1 MHDLAEKYREI
12 RSNIHDLLGQCHRV
26 GDDVEF
32 LAVSKGQPS
41 AKIRQ
46 LNSLGQSS
54 FGENYFQELKAKA
67 TELSGLNLEWHYIGQ
82 LQSRKIKPLVQIC
95 TCIHTLSS
103 IKHAVMIAEA
113 ARSLN
118 KIPFRCF
125 IQVNIS
131 EQPQKFGCSL
141 SEALQLF
148 TDISAMEEI
157 KLAGFMAIPSPL
169 DHQPW
174 SSELPAEYA
183 AMRNLALRCNTG
195 LSLGMSGD
203 LRESLQA
210 GSTCLRIGS
219 LLFGPRI

>member
-1 MHDLAEKYREI
+1 MQDLAEKYREI
-12 RSNIHDLLGQCHRV
+12 RSNIRKHLGQYHRS

-41 AKIRQ
+41 AKIRA
-46 LNSLGQSS
+46 LNTLGQSA

-67 TELSGLNLEWHYIGQ
+67 TELSALNLEWHYIGQ

-103 IKHAVMIAEA
+103 MKQAAMIAEA
-113 ARSLN
+113 ARLLN

-141 SEALQLF
+141 SEAPQLF
-148 TDISAMEEI
+148 THISAMEEI
-157 KLAGFMAIPSPL
+157 RLDGFMAIPSPL
-169 DHQPW
+169 SHHRA
-174 SSELPAEYA
+174 SEFPAEYA
-183 AMRNLALRCNTG
+183 ALRNLALGCNTG
-195 LSLGMSGD
+195 LSLGMSSD
-203 LRESLQA
+203 LREAIQA
-210 GSTCLRIGS
+210 GSTCVRIGS
-219 LLFGPRI
+219 ALFGPRT